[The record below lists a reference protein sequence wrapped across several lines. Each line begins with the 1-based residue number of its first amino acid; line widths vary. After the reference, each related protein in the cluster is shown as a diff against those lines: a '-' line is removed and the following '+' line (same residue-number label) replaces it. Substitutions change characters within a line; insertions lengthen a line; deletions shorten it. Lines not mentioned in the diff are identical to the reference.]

1 MALRAYGA
9 HLETSDDVN
18 LALSPKRYKS
28 RPMEAARRLIVLFFI
43 ALMAFGPVA
52 VQAAACMH
60 SEAVSAVSGDDV
72 KNNQSHSGNSAN
84 AERPIPTNDKNAL
97 HCATCCLAHSVGAP
111 LSEAVSSSE
120 AVSIAVRIGLP
131 RDWAGVPDRA
141 PNALLRPPRS

>member
-1 MALRAYGA
+1 MEHIWKPAMTLTLPY
-9 HLETSDDVN
+9 H
-18 LALSPKRYKS
+18 PKRYES
-28 RPMEAARRLIVLFFI
+28 RPMEATRRLIVLFFI

-84 AERPIPTNDKNAL
+84 AERSIPTNDKNAL